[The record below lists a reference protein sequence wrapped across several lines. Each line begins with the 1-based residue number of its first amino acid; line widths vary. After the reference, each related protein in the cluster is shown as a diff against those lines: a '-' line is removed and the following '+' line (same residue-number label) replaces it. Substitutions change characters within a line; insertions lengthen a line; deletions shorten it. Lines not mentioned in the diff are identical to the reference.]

1 MGAVLPLTVIMLMV
15 LANALYVAAEF
26 ATVSARR
33 SRLQELIEAGNA
45 SAKKL
50 QSIIADR
57 KNLDEYV
64 AACQVGITLSSLIV
78 GAYGQAQLAPILAP
92 FFERLGNLQ
101 QAAAATTATLVLLV
115 GMTALQVVLGEL
127 LPKTVA
133 LRYPERLAM
142 ITLPPMRFSLWLFRP
157 LIQLYNGSAYAIM
170 RKLKIQAETGHS
182 HVHSPEEL
190 EMLFTESARGGLI
203 DRDERNLLQG
213 VFSLDDM
220 NVREVMVPRV
230 RMNALNV
237 QQTVSS
243 ALDRA
248 RKTPHTRLPVY
259 EGTPDRILGT
269 VHVKDLYFAQQ
280 KNPQQP
286 LGELVQKVL
295 TLPDVLSVQDV
306 WKQMKEHKQVMAILS
321 DEYGGVSGLITREDI
336 IEQLFGEVQDE
347 FDHEEPLFQQDGE
360 DMLVRGDASIHT
372 VNQQLNLQLPDE
384 DAYTIS
390 GLVWSELEHVP
401 VKGETLE
408 VAGVTLTV
416 EAVEGKQVTRVRLHQ
431 STESQEGEA

>member
-1 MGAVLPLTVIMLMV
+1 MLMV

-92 FFERLGNLQ
+92 LFERLGNLQ

-157 LIQLYNGSAYAIM
+157 LIHLYNGSAYAIM
-170 RKLKIQAETGHS
+170 RKLKIQADTGHS

-248 RKTPHTRLPVY
+248 RKTPHTRLPVF

-286 LGELVQKVL
+286 LGELVQKIL
-295 TLPDVLSVQDV
+295 ILPDVLSVQDV

-347 FDHEEPLFQQDGE
+347 FDHQEPLFQQDGE

-416 EAVEGKQVTRVRLHQ
+416 VAVEGKQVTRVSIHQ
-431 STESQEGEA
+431 SSERQEGEA